1 MMSWENPEKWRLL
14 VDFERRH
21 KKVLGKERP
30 STKMNVT
37 LKFKEVM
44 YRYRVGILNVGQG
57 FYRSKVKSSCRC
69 DYSRAPSGESYN

>member
-44 YRYRVGILNVGQG
+44 YRYRVGILKVGWGVFVGQ
-57 FYRSKVKSSCRC
+57 RSRVVE
-69 DYSRAPSGESYN
+69 DATIAEHT